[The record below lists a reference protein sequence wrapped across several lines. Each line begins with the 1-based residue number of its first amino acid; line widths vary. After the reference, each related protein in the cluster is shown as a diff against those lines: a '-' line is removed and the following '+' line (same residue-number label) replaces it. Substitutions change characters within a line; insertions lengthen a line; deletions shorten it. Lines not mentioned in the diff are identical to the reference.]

1 MGIRATGAS
10 RNRPGERVPDLG
22 RNMRA
27 QVLGKGLW
35 RRAQSPGEKA
45 VPSRGAQVGR
55 HPRATGR
62 PDGGGCPLS
71 PPRLQHLQEDR
82 DSLHTT
88 TELLQV
94 RVQSLSHILC
104 MQEEELARKVGPWPR
119 PLGPCAREGLVCH
132 SQNLPTSFLP

>member
-1 MGIRATGAS
+1 
-10 RNRPGERVPDLG
+10 
-22 RNMRA
+22 MRA
-27 QVLGKGLW
+27 QVLGKGPW
-35 RRAQSPGEKA
+35 RRASSPGEKA
-45 VPSRGAQVGR
+45 VPSRGAQVGC

-94 RVQSLSHILC
+94 RVQSLTHILC

-119 PLGPCAREGLVCH
+119 PLGPCAQEGLVCH
-132 SQNLPTSFLP
+132 SQSLPTSFFP